1 VPAPVLAPPHASPRL
16 FAQKLLVRSGFSGG
30 YIRAP
35 ILHKASA
42 YTCHV
47 RLSYVSAMVIQ
58 LAATLLS
65 KTPIN
70 TGLLVELKIDTRFF
84 LKKALHIRVYVFQ
97 FAKKNI
103 VRVYT

>member
-84 LKKALHIRVYVFQ
+84 LKKSTAYTGICVSIR
-97 FAKKNI
+97 KKK
-103 VRVYT
+103 T